1 MKSYLAKALL
11 AATAFCSSAPAPIKA
26 QQDSPT
32 NQAIRAVNQGN
43 VEGAIDLLNKHLE
56 KDAKDVQA
64 RVVLGQILDFDGRP
78 DEAVKLWERALTG
91 AETDFTLLMS
101 IGEIRQRQGR
111 DGPTISN
118 RRGMLQVKP
127 STNKVE
133 EAAFKKAKLALAEAA
148 YATARALQP
157 AEEDAAAALAAVYS
171 LEEKHDAA
179 AQVWK
184 SLIEREPK
192 NAGYQLQLALAT
204 RQAGRSDE
212 AARYLERAIAINPRL
227 AEAHKALAEY
237 QKAKG
242 RTAEAAQSQSRAD
255 FYDRLPAFCTLEYS
269 TDNQKTLDH
278 LEDPETVRK
287 LVADPS
293 KTAAEFLAVLCWTHP
308 HNDLETTAFDA
319 LESRGAATT
328 AILQELFKEA
338 RSTCTVRSTAHILA
352 RRKTD
357 GLLDELLKRL
367 PGDLRGFGMEMD
379 IAGSLDDLGDA
390 RAVAPLIEIL
400 NPEKADRSQDGLLTD
415 RTTARGRAALAL
427 GAFDT
432 PESRRALEQG
442 THSPQVKAHCL
453 AALYRLTRDQKH
465 LDALE
470 AAISQN
476 EGFATYAIG
485 NYLRKKVPTEAA
497 NALAQRWQREREAG
511 QAATKAQSEK
521 PAPPKPNKKQ

>member
-1 MKSYLAKALL
+1 MKSYLAIALFMAAAVCFAARNRAL
-11 AATAFCSSAPAPIKA
+11 A
-26 QQDSPT
+26 QEDSPT

-43 VEGAIDLLNKHLE
+43 VEGAIEQLNKHLA
-56 KDAKDVQA
+56 KNAKDVQA
-64 RVVLGQILDFDGRP
+64 RVVLGQVLDFDGRP

-91 AETDFTLLMS
+91 TDTDFTLLMA
-101 IGEIRQRQGR
+101 IGEIRHRQGR
-111 DGPTISN
+111 DGPTVSN

-133 EAAFKKAKLALAEAA
+133 EAAFKKARLAEAEAA
-148 YATARALQP
+148 YEKAGKLQP
-157 AEEDAAAALAAVYS
+157 ADEDAAAALAAVYS
-171 LEEKHDAA
+171 LEDKHDAA

-192 NAGYQLQLALAT
+192 NAGFQLQLALAT

-212 AARYLERAIAINPRL
+212 AAKYLAQAIALDPRL
-227 AEAHKALAEY
+227 AAAHKALAEY
-237 QKAKG
+237 QKQKG
-242 RTAEAAQSQSRAD
+242 RTAEAEQSQSRAD
-255 FYDRLPAFCTLEYS
+255 FYDRLPAFCTLAYS
-269 TDNQKTLDH
+269 SENRKTLDH
-278 LEDPETVRK
+278 LDDAETVRK

-328 AILQELFKEA
+328 PILQDLFKQA

-357 GLLDELLKRL
+357 GLLKELVKRL

-400 NPEKADRSQDGLLTD
+400 NPGKADRSQDGILTD
-415 RTTARGRAALAL
+415 RATARGRAALAL

-442 THSPQVKAHCL
+442 THSPHVKAHCL

-470 AAISQN
+470 AAVPQN

-485 NYLRKKVPTEAA
+485 NYLRNKVPTEAA
-497 NALAQRWQREREAG
+497 KALAQRWQREREA
-511 QAATKAQSEK
+511 QRAAKKAQSEK
-521 PAPPKPNKKQ
+521 PAAAKPQKEQ

>member
-11 AATAFCSSAPAPIKA
+11 AATAVCSSAPAPIKA
-26 QQDSPT
+26 QENSPA

-56 KDAKDVQA
+56 KNGKDVQA

-101 IGEIRQRQGR
+101 IGEIRHREGR
-111 DGPTISN
+111 DGPTVSN
-118 RRGMLQVKP
+118 RRGMVQVKP

-133 EAAFKKAKLALAEAA
+133 EGAFKKAKLALAEAA
-148 YATARALQP
+148 YEKARKLQP
-157 AEEDAAAALAAVYS
+157 ANDEAGEALAAVYS
-171 LEEKHDAA
+171 LQDKHDAA

-184 SLIEREPK
+184 SLIGAIPRMPATSCSSPWQPGK
-192 NAGYQLQLALAT
+192 PAAGTKLRAT
-204 RQAGRSDE
+204 WNC
-212 AARYLERAIAINPRL
+212 AIALDPRL

-237 QKAKG
+237 QKQKG
-242 RTAEAAQSQSRAD
+242 RAAEAEQSRSRAD

-269 TDNQKTLDH
+269 TENRQTLDH
-278 LEDPETVRK
+278 LEDPETVRR

-293 KTAAEFLAVLCWTHP
+293 KTAAEFLAVLCWRHP

-328 AILQELFKEA
+328 PILQELFKDA

-390 RAVAPLIEIL
+390 RAIAPLIEIL

-470 AAISQN
+470 AAVPQN
-476 EGFATYAIG
+476 EGFATYALG
-485 NYLRKKVPTEAA
+485 NYLHNKVRTEVAK
-497 NALAQRWQREREAG
+497 ALAQRWQRKREAQ
-511 QAATKAQSEK
+511 QAATKAKTEE
-521 PAPPKPNKKQ
+521 PAPAKPSNK

>member
-1 MKSYLAKALL
+1 M
-11 AATAFCSSAPAPIKA
+11 
-26 QQDSPT
+26 
-32 NQAIRAVNQGN
+32 V
-43 VEGAIDLLNKHLE
+43 
-56 KDAKDVQA
+56 
-64 RVVLGQILDFDGRP
+64 
-78 DEAVKLWERALTG
+78 
-91 AETDFTLLMS
+91 
-101 IGEIRQRQGR
+101 
-111 DGPTISN
+111 
-118 RRGMLQVKP
+118 QVKP

-133 EAAFKKAKLALAEAA
+133 EAAFKKARLALAEAA
-148 YATARALQP
+148 YEKARKLRP
-157 AEEDAAAALAAVYS
+157 ANDEAGEALAAVYS
-171 LEEKHDAA
+171 LEDKHDAA

-192 NAGYQLQLALAT
+192 NAGYPLQLALAT

-212 AARYLERAIAINPRL
+212 AARYLERAVALDPRL

-237 QKAKG
+237 QKQKG
-242 RTAEAAQSQSRAD
+242 RAAEAEQSQNRAD
-255 FYDRLPAFCTLEYS
+255 FYDQLPAFCTLEYS
-269 TDNQKTLDH
+269 TENRKTLDH
-278 LEDPETVRK
+278 LEDLETVRK

-293 KTAAEFLAVLCWTHP
+293 KTAAEFLAVLCWRHP

-328 AILQELFKEA
+328 PILQALFKDA
-338 RSTCTVRSTAHILA
+338 RSTCTMRSTAHILA

-415 RTTARGRAALAL
+415 RATARGRAALAL

-432 PESRRALEQG
+432 PESRHALEQG
-442 THSPQVKAHCL
+442 TQSPQVKAHCL

-470 AAISQN
+470 AAVPQN
-476 EGFATYAIG
+476 AAFATYAIG
-485 NYLRKKVPTEAA
+485 NYLRKKAPTEAA
-497 NALAQRWQREREAG
+497 KALAQRWQREREAE

-521 PAPPKPNKKQ
+521 PAPAKPQQKP